1 MRRNSERI
9 LTEWLVLNAQSGK
22 TSALD
27 QLLRLWYPEFLRY
40 STYQLRDREAAKDVV
55 QDACLT
61 VAKQI
66 GRLKDPIAFPK
77 WAYRILHRRGVD
89 YQRKEIRRRR
99 YEVPDNNPDS
109 AVSTGIEPDVE
120 DDTGHAIRDALS
132 GLSELSYN
140 VIHLHYLHG
149 LSVREIAT
157 IWNIPDGT
165 VKSRLHTARGKLRNL
180 LAEKP

>member
-1 MRRNSERI
+1 MRRNSERV
-9 LTEWLVLNAQSGK
+9 LTEWLVLTAQSGK
-22 TSALD
+22 TTALD

-89 YQRKEIRRRR
+89 YQRKEIRRRKR
-99 YEVPDNNPDS
+99 EVSGDNPDS
-109 AVSTGIEPDVE
+109 AVDADIECGVE
-120 DDTGHAIRDALS
+120 DNSS
-132 GLSELSYN
+132 GRCLPPS
-140 VIHLHYLHG
+140 
-149 LSVREIAT
+149 
-157 IWNIPDGT
+157 P
-165 VKSRLHTARGKLRNL
+165 
-180 LAEKP
+180 